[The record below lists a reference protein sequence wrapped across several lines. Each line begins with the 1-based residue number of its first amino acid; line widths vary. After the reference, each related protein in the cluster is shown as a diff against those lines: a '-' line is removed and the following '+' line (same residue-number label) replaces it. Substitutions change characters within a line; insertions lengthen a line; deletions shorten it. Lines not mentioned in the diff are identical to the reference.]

1 GRPPCRE
8 RTPGD
13 EGRPDDRGE
22 ERGNHER
29 APGVE
34 MVDAAASTLC
44 AESASTMMPASEP
57 GAKPRKDREPPVPPV
72 CQVRFGVRFFVVIQA
87 QPMRSP
93 SSKSARG
100 SAAPAPGALPSRT
113 ARSQMD
119 MSCVVERIAPAGA
132 DPPRVHGADGRPEA
146 VYP

>member
-1 GRPPCRE
+1 DWSSDVCSAELPLPP
-8 RTPGD
+8 
-13 EGRPDDRGE
+13 
-22 ERGNHER
+22 
-29 APGVE
+29 
-34 MVDAAASTLC
+34 L
-44 AESASTMMPASEP
+44 
-57 GAKPRKDREPPVPPV
+57 

-119 MSCVVERIAPAGA
+119 MACVVERIAPVGA
-132 DPPRVHGADGRPEA
+132 DPPRVHGDDDRNEE
-146 VYP
+146 VYQWLRQASVFGKHVLTIPISSYSTYNH